1 MSNVETVLNQARAWI
16 GLNEKD
22 GSHQQIIDVYN
33 GHKPLA
39 RGYKVKNN
47 DNWCA
52 TFVSACAIKTGL
64 TDVIPLECSCGN
76 MINLAKN
83 MGIWNY
89 KVKNNDNWCATF
101 VSACAIKTGLTDVI
115 PLECSCGNMINL
127 AKNMGIW
134 NEDGKRSPNV
144 GDIIMYDWDNQ
155 DGWPEHVGIVESVTN
170 NQITVIEGNKSNA
183 VGRRVINVGNASIRG
198 YIQPNY
204 DGSISNN
211 QPSKPISNEKA
222 VNYKVKVNTKSGVNC
237 RKKPSVGSAKITA
250 YTNETI
256 LHVTKEQN
264 GWLYVNDTGWVSEQY
279 CVKVTGSSS
288 SSSSAKITAYTNET
302 ILHVTKEQNGWLYV
316 NDTGWVSEQ
325 YCVKVTGSSS
335 SSSNESWKGDTRY
348 YLNNSA
354 VGEWQAAM
362 NKGFDTNELEV
373 DDKFGAGS
381 QAFAKTHLL
390 WSGQTHNCPTAIKW
404 LQERLRYYGFTKLEV
419 NGEWSDYL
427 TTCVKTFQNNRGL
440 EADGKVGLITT
451 YWLLEGTF
459 K

>member
-1 MSNVETVLNQARAWI
+1 MINVENILNQAQAWI

-33 GHKPLA
+33 NHLPRA
-39 RGYKVKNN
+39 RGYKVKYS

-52 TFVSACAIKTGL
+52 TFVSACAIKTNL
-64 TDVIPLECSCGN
+64 INIIPLECSCGE
-76 MINLAKN
+76 MIELAKQ
-83 MGIWNY
+83 M
-89 KVKNNDNWCATF
+89 K
-101 VSACAIKTGLTDVI
+101 
-115 PLECSCGNMINL
+115 
-127 AKNMGIW
+127 IW
-134 NEDGKRSPNV
+134 NEDSKRSPNV

-250 YTNETI
+250 YANETV
-256 LHVTKEQN
+256 LNVTKEQT

-288 SSSSAKITAYTNET
+288 SSN
-302 ILHVTKEQNGWLYV
+302 Q
-316 NDTGWVSEQ
+316 
-325 YCVKVTGSSS
+325 
-335 SSSNESWKGDTRY
+335 SWKGDTRY
-348 YLNNSA
+348 YLNNTA
-354 VGEWQAAM
+354 VGEWQSAM

-373 DDKFGAGS
+373 DNKFGAGS

-427 TTCVKTFQNNRGL
+427 TTCVKTFQKNRGL

-451 YWLLEGTF
+451 YWLLEGNIM
-459 K
+459 

>member
-1 MSNVETVLNQARAWI
+1 MRNIDLVLNQAKSWI

-39 RGYKVKNN
+39 RGYKVKYS

-52 TFVSACAIKTGL
+52 TFVSACAIKANL
-64 TDVIPLECSCGN
+64 TDVIPLECSCGE
-76 MINLAKN
+76 MIELAKQMN
-83 MGIWNY
+83 
-89 KVKNNDNWCATF
+89 
-101 VSACAIKTGLTDVI
+101 
-115 PLECSCGNMINL
+115 
-127 AKNMGIW
+127 IW
-134 NEDGKRSPNV
+134 NEDSKRSPNV

-250 YTNETI
+250 YANETV
-256 LHVTKEQN
+256 LNVTKEQN
-264 GWLYVNDTGWVSEQY
+264 GWLYVNDTGWVNEQY

-288 SSSSAKITAYTNET
+288 SSN
-302 ILHVTKEQNGWLYV
+302 Q
-316 NDTGWVSEQ
+316 
-325 YCVKVTGSSS
+325 
-335 SSSNESWKGDTRY
+335 SWKGDTRY
-348 YLNNSA
+348 YLNNTA
-354 VGEWQAAM
+354 VGEWQSAM

-373 DDKFGAGS
+373 DNKFGAGS

-427 TTCVKTFQNNRGL
+427 TTCVKTFQKNRGL

-451 YWLLEGTF
+451 YWLLEGTIM
-459 K
+459 

>member
-39 RGYKVKNN
+39 RG
-47 DNWCA
+47 
-52 TFVSACAIKTGL
+52 
-64 TDVIPLECSCGN
+64 
-76 MINLAKN
+76 
-83 MGIWNY
+83 Y

-288 SSSSAKITAYTNET
+288 SSS
-302 ILHVTKEQNGWLYV
+302 
-316 NDTGWVSEQ
+316 
-325 YCVKVTGSSS
+325 
-335 SSSNESWKGDTRY
+335 NESWKGDTRY

>member
-1 MSNVETVLNQARAWI
+1 MSNVDKILNVARACI
-16 GLNEKD
+16 GCKESN
-22 GSHQQIIDVYN
+22 GSHKQIIDVYN
-33 GHKPLA
+33 AYTPLA
-39 RGYKVKNN
+39 RNYKVKYN
-47 DNWCA
+47 DSWCM
-52 TFVSACAIKTGL
+52 TFISACFIKAGL
-64 TDVIPLECSCGN
+64 AALCPLECSCGN
-76 MINLAKN
+76 AITKAKE
-83 MGIWNY
+83 MSIWQE
-89 KVKNNDNWCATF
+89 NDDIT
-101 VSACAIKTGLTDVI
+101 
-115 PLECSCGNMINL
+115 
-127 AKNMGIW
+127 
-134 NEDGKRSPNV
+134 PNV
-144 GDIIMYDWDNQ
+144 GDLIMYDWDKK

-183 VGRRVINVGNASIRG
+183 VGRRVINVGNANIRG

-211 QPSKPISNEKA
+211 QPSKPISNEKI

-237 RKKPSVGSAKITA
+237 RKKPSV
-250 YTNETI
+250 
-256 LHVTKEQN
+256 
-264 GWLYVNDTGWVSEQY
+264 
-279 CVKVTGSSS
+279 
-288 SSSSAKITAYTNET
+288 SSAKITAYTNET

>member
-1 MSNVETVLNQARAWI
+1 MINVENILNHARAWI

-33 GHKPLA
+33 NHLPRA
-39 RGYKVKNN
+39 RGYKVKYS

-52 TFVSACAIKTGL
+52 TFISSLAIKCGL
-64 TDVIPLECSCGN
+64 TAIIPLECSCGE
-76 MINLAKN
+76 MIELAKQ
-83 MGIWNY
+83 M
-89 KVKNNDNWCATF
+89 K
-101 VSACAIKTGLTDVI
+101 
-115 PLECSCGNMINL
+115 
-127 AKNMGIW
+127 IW
-134 NEDGKRSPNV
+134 NEDSKRSPNV

-204 DGSISNN
+204 DGSVTNN
-211 QPSKPISNEKA
+211 QPSNPVNNEKA

-237 RKKPSVGSAKITA
+237 RKESSVSSAKITA
-250 YTNETI
+250 YANETV
-256 LHVTKEQN
+256 LNVTKEQN

-279 CVKVTGSSS
+279 CVKVT
-288 SSSSAKITAYTNET
+288 
-302 ILHVTKEQNGWLYV
+302 
-316 NDTGWVSEQ
+316 D
-325 YCVKVTGSSS
+325 SS
-335 SSSNESWKGDTRY
+335 SSSNQSWKGDTRY
-348 YLNNSA
+348 YLNNTA
-354 VGEWQAAM
+354 VGEWQSAM

-373 DDKFGAGS
+373 DNKFGAGS

-427 TTCVKTFQNNRGL
+427 TTCVKTFQKNRGL

-451 YWLLEGTF
+451 YWLLEGNIM
-459 K
+459 